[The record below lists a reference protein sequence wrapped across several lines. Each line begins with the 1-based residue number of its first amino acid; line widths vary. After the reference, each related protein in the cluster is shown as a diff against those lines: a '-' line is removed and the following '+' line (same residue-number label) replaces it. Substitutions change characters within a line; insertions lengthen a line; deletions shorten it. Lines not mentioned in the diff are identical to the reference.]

1 MPQRKCSGAGPNGRG
16 AEHTDKLCAREA
28 FGHPAAPAAVTGAGV
43 VVLQTLARFRHP
55 LAPGEIVSK
64 SGLPR
69 STVYYWLS
77 KLVRLGYVERVGKP
91 RSAGVVYAL
100 TREGRRALVAARSAA
115 LGRVGH
121 RFTGQARA
129 KPRSRS
135 GGGSRVEPVA
145 LPLGVVLDGSAG
157 GRLEVGVRAP
167 YPLVRGFLRGLGVR
181 MPRRRV
187 KSVVYYA
194 SRGRVHCDM
203 PVSPGV
209 LSAVDDLENALL
221 LLLQRVWLSLVVA
234 AAVLTAVGVPREVV
248 VAAAAGV
255 QGRLVHQLAL

>member
-1 MPQRKCSGAGPNGRG
+1 MPQRKCSGAGPRGRG
-16 AEHTDKLCAREA
+16 TEHTDKLCAGEVVA
-28 FGHPAAPAAVTGAGV
+28 HPAALTPAGLA
-43 VVLQTLARFRHP
+43 VLQVLARLRHP
-55 LAPGEIVSK
+55 LSPKEIAQR

-69 STVYYWLS
+69 RTVHYWLS
-77 KLVRLGYVERVGKP
+77 KFLRLGYVERIGRA
-91 RSAGVVYAL
+91 RSPGVVYAL
-100 TREGRRALVAARSAA
+100 TREGRRALTSARFSCCTVPA
-115 LGRVGH
+115 
-121 RFTGQARA
+121 GQARA

-167 YPLVRGFLRGLGVR
+167 YPLVRGYLRGLGVR

-194 SRGRVHCDM
+194 SGGRVHCDM

-248 VAAAAGV
+248 VAAVAGV